1 MRSRQNVERTA
12 SGIIAIE
19 HVATV
24 VLASLFL
31 ISALFGMGAGV
42 AARRRQI
49 ISNEREIDN
58 LRNELRE
65 LKEQAAARARA
76 EAASEAK
83 SRFLATVSHEV
94 RTPLNGILG
103 LAELLRDVGLNA
115 EQLSYVDAIHTSGTA
130 LASLIEEILDF
141 SKIEAGKLELSQERF
156 DLPGLVE
163 GVVELIAPRAQ
174 GKGLEIAAAIAQAVP
189 QSVVGDADRLR
200 QVLLN
205 LAGNGVKFT
214 ERGGVGISVS
224 SQPNDRVL
232 FTVADTGP
240 GVAEHRQSAIFD
252 DFEQA
257 DGSTTRRHE
266 GTGLGL
272 AISKRIVE
280 RMGGTLGLH
289 CPPEGGAVF
298 SFTVSLPAT
307 PETLA
312 HESCVNLLGQQ
323 ALIVAAQSPFQ
334 APFLA
339 ARMAELGALVN
350 CVPTLAEALAE
361 LCKRP
366 DIVVVD
372 CAIGEEHAHRL
383 AEAAR
388 AAGARLCLVL
398 FSPFER
404 RSIGRETVQGFD
416 GWLVKPVRRGSLLAR
431 LGDQAACDIP
441 LAAPKPLA
449 AGGLRVLLAEDNEIN
464 ALLARKAL
472 ARLGADV
479 VHARDGVAALQMA
492 EAALA
497 RDAMRFDAILMDIRM
512 PGLDGHE
519 VCRRIRSAE
528 SATQSERT
536 RIIALTANAFDEDRQ
551 ACLTAGIDAFLT
563 KPVDLARLAQA
574 LAPATINPTQAA

>member
-1 MRSRQNVERTA
+1 MA
-12 SGIIAIE
+12 AIE
-19 HVATV
+19 YVAFV
-24 VLASLFL
+24 LLASLL
-31 ISALFGMGAGV
+31 PISALFGVSAGV
-42 AARRRQI
+42 VARRRRQMI
-49 ISNEREIDN
+49 GNEREIDN
-58 LRNELRE
+58 LHNELRE
-65 LKEQAAARARA
+65 LKKQAAARERA

-103 LAELLRDVGLNA
+103 LAELLRDAGLNA
-115 EQLSYVDAIHTSGTA
+115 EQLSYVDAIRTSGTA

-156 DLPGLVE
+156 DLPSLVE
-163 GVVELIAPRAQ
+163 GVVELMAPRAQ

-189 QSVVGDADRLR
+189 QWVMGDADRLR

-224 SQPNDRVL
+224 AQPNGRVL

-240 GVAEHRQSAIFD
+240 GIAEHRQSVIFD

-280 RMGGTLGLH
+280 RMGGRLALH

-298 SFTVSLPAT
+298 SFTVFLPAVTET
-307 PETLA
+307 PA
-312 HESCVNLLGQQ
+312 HKSWVNLHGQQ

-339 ARMAELGALVN
+339 ARMVELGASVN
-350 CVPTLAEALAE
+350 CVPTLAEARAE
-361 LCKRP
+361 LGKRP

-372 CAIGEEHAHRL
+372 CAIGEEPVHRL
-383 AEAAR
+383 ADAAR

-416 GWLVKPVRRGSLLAR
+416 GWLVKPVRRRSLLAR
-431 LGDQAACDIP
+431 LGAEAAADIP
-441 LAAPKPLA
+441 LAAPKPLPTS
-449 AGGLRVLLAEDNEIN
+449 GLRVLLAEDNEIN

-479 VHARDGVAALQMA
+479 VHARDGLAALQIA
-492 EAALA
+492 EAALISA
-497 RDAMRFDAILMDIRM
+497 TGSFDVVLMDIGM
-512 PGLDGHE
+512 PGLDGRE

-528 SATQSERT
+528 RATQSKRM

-551 ACLTAGIDAFLT
+551 ACLAAGIDAFLT

-574 LAPATINPTQAA
+574 LAPAARIPSQTA